1 MLALRVVC
9 LVLLGGGYAC
19 AVQAGEFD
27 SQMRAFYE
35 ASVTSWSDAPQ
46 ILDAVAAQNVRTA
59 DMTQDDIDR
68 LDRQWV
74 AEIGAVS
81 EPLIESVTRNPV
93 SDFLREQLMALEGAV
108 TEVIVMDARGLN
120 VATSS
125 VPSDYWQGDEA
136 KYQKTFGVGPDGM
149 HFGEVEFDESSMK
162 YQAQISFTL
171 VDPASG
177 RPIGAMTVA
186 VDAEEF
192 L

>member
-9 LVLLGGGYAC
+9 LALLGGGYAC
-19 AVQAGEFD
+19 VAQAGEFD

-35 ASVTSWSDAPQ
+35 ASVTFWSDAPQ
-46 ILDAVAAQNVRTA
+46 ILDAVAAQNARTA
-59 DMTQDDIDR
+59 NMTQDDIDL

-108 TEVIVMDARGLN
+108 TEIIVMDARGLN

-136 KYQKTFGVGPDGM
+136 KYQKTFGVGPHGM

-171 VDPASG
+171 VDPVSG